1 MILIV
6 KKIYSLLNENQK
18 KQSIFFLILLFFS
31 TIFEGLSVALVFPL
45 IKGVIDEDFFQNV
58 ESKFSFLELSN
69 LNHEDIISICL
80 LAIISTYLI
89 KSIYLIFFSWW
100 KSNFIL
106 KINNEISGRLFK
118 KYIYSPYTF
127 FFSKNSSEFI
137 RNIYS
142 ESRYI
147 NSAIDNFFRLIIEL
161 FSIVIIVAILLV
173 IQLKS
178 TLIMIA
184 IFGSF
189 LLIFNTFTSHRIK
202 TWGFKKQ
209 HYVAKIIQNMQQ
221 SFGSIK
227 EIILRGNQK
236 FFSKDFDNLLFNVN
250 EQARKLMILSE
261 IPKNLLETITVIIIS
276 VLITTYSYSDDNII
290 NLVPV
295 VGLFGAAALRIVP
308 GVNRLIAC
316 KQHLDACYPA
326 VKLVHDELKEFN
338 YVQEIKLDG
347 ATNTNDNFKFEK
359 EIELKNIE
367 YKYPNS
373 DKSII
378 KNFNLKIKKN
388 DCICIVG
395 KSGSGKTTLVD
406 LISGLLEPVNGQILL
421 DGKKVSLNN
430 YKWKSLVGY
439 VTQSVYLI
447 DDTIKNNILIGAN
460 SSFEFDEKRFNS
472 AIKNSQLDIFID
484 QIPEGINFKVGENG
498 IKLSGGQKQRI
509 GIARTLYTNPK
520 ILILDEITSSLDIK
534 TAENLLKSL
543 NNLTGKIT
551 TIYISHN
558 DQVIKNAN
566 IVYEIEKDSQNK
578 LKLSK
583 KIINENKK

>member
-1 MILIV
+1 MVFIV
-6 KKIYSLLNENQK
+6 KKIFSLLNDAQK

-45 IKGVIDEDFFQNV
+45 IKGVIDKDFFQNF
-58 ESKFSFLELSN
+58 ESKFPFLELSN
-69 LNHEDIISICL
+69 LSHEKIVFICL
-80 LAIISTYLI
+80 LAIIFTYLV
-89 KSIYLIFFSWW
+89 KSIYLIIFSWW

-147 NSAIDNFFRLIIEL
+147 NLAIDNFFRFIIEL
-161 FSIVIIVAILLV
+161 FSIIIIITILLV
-173 IQLKS
+173 IQPNS
-178 TLIMIA
+178 TLIMII

-189 LLIFNTFTSHRIK
+189 FLIFNTITSHRIK

-209 HYVAKIIQNMQQ
+209 NYVAKIIQNMQQ

-276 VLITTYSYSDDNII
+276 ALIITYSFSDDNTT
-290 NLVPV
+290 NLIPI

-316 KQHLDACYPA
+316 KQHLDACYPP
-326 VKLVHDELKEFN
+326 VKLVYDELKDFN
-338 YVQEIKLDG
+338 YAKEIKIIQD
-347 ATNTNDNFKFEK
+347 TNTHENFKFEK
-359 EIELKNIE
+359 DIELKNIE
-367 YKYPNS
+367 YRYPNS
-373 DKSII
+373 DKSVVE
-378 KNFNLKIKKN
+378 NLNLKIQKN
-388 DCICIVG
+388 DCICIIG
-395 KSGSGKTTLVD
+395 KSGSGKTTIVD
-406 LISGLLEPVNGQILL
+406 LVSGLLEPINGHILL

-430 YKWKSLVGY
+430 HNWKSLVGY
-439 VTQSVYLI
+439 VTQSVYLV
-447 DDTIKNNILIGAN
+447 DDTIKNNILFGAN

-472 AIKNSQLDIFID
+472 AIKNSQLDIFINQLPD
-484 QIPEGINFKVGENG
+484 GIDFKVGENG

-509 GIARTLYTNPK
+509 GIARTLYSNPK
-520 ILILDEITSSLDIK
+520 ILILDEITSSLDTK

-566 IVYEIEKDSQNK
+566 IIYEIEKDSQNK
-578 LKLSK
+578 LKM
-583 KIINENKK
+583 NKKELNKIK

>member
-1 MILIV
+1 
-6 KKIYSLLNENQK
+6 
-18 KQSIFFLILLFFS
+18 
-31 TIFEGLSVALVFPL
+31 
-45 IKGVIDEDFFQNV
+45 
-58 ESKFSFLELSN
+58 
-69 LNHEDIISICL
+69 
-80 LAIISTYLI
+80 
-89 KSIYLIFFSWW
+89 
-100 KSNFIL
+100 
-106 KINNEISGRLFK
+106 
-118 KYIYSPYTF
+118 
-127 FFSKNSSEFI
+127 
-137 RNIYS
+137 
-142 ESRYI
+142 
-147 NSAIDNFFRLIIEL
+147 
-161 FSIVIIVAILLV
+161 
-173 IQLKS
+173 
-178 TLIMIA
+178 MIA

-189 LLIFNTFTSHRIK
+189 LLFFNTFTSHRIK

-276 VLITTYSYSDDNII
+276 VLVITYSYSDDDII

-316 KQHLDACYPA
+316 KQHLDACYPP
-326 VKLVHDELKEFN
+326 VKLVYDELKDFN

-367 YKYPNS
+367 YRYPNS
-373 DKSII
+373 DKSVIE
-378 KNFNLKIKKN
+378 NFNLKIKKN
-388 DCICIVG
+388 DCICIIG

-421 DGKKVSLNN
+421 DGKKVYLNN
-430 YKWKSLVGY
+430 NKWKSLVGY

-460 SSFEFDEKRFNS
+460 SSSEFDEKRFNL

-509 GIARTLYTNPK
+509 GIARTLYNNPK
-520 ILILDEITSSLDIK
+520 ILILDEITSSLDVK

-578 LKLSK
+578 LKLNK

>member
-1 MILIV
+1 MFILA
-6 KKIYSLLNENQK
+6 KKIYSLLNQNQK

-45 IKGVIDEDFFQNV
+45 IKVVIDKDFFINA
-58 ESKFSFLELSN
+58 ESKLSFFDLSRF
-69 LNHEDIISICL
+69 NHEEIIFVCL
-80 LAIISTYLI
+80 FAIILTYLI
-89 KSIYLIFFSWW
+89 KSAYLIFFSWW
-100 KSNFIL
+100 KSNFIM
-106 KINNEISGRLFK
+106 KINNDISGRLFK

-161 FSIVIIVAILLV
+161 FSIIIIITILII
-173 IQLKS
+173 IQFKS

-189 LLIFNTFTSHRIK
+189 LLIFNTITSHRIK
-202 TWGFKKQ
+202 AWGFKKQ
-209 HYVAKIIQNMQQ
+209 HFVAKIIQNMQQ

-227 EIILRGNQK
+227 DIILRGNQN

-276 VLITTYSYSDDNII
+276 TLIVLYSFSDNDIV
-290 NLVPV
+290 NLIPV

-316 KQHLDACYPA
+316 KQHLDACYPS
-326 VKLVHDELKEFN
+326 VKLVNEELKDFN
-338 YVQEIKLDG
+338 YIQETKITEKVNSHG
-347 ATNTNDNFKFEK
+347 NFKFER
-359 EIELKNIE
+359 EIKLKDIE

-373 DKSII
+373 EKSVI
-378 KNFNLKIKKN
+378 KNLNLTIKKN
-388 DCICIVG
+388 DCICIIG
-395 KSGSGKTTLVD
+395 KSGSGKTTIVD
-406 LISGLLEPVNGQILL
+406 LVSGLLEPNNGQIYL
-421 DGKKVSLNN
+421 DGIKTSLSNH
-430 YKWKSLVGY
+430 KWRSLVGY
-439 VTQSVYLI
+439 VTQSVYLV
-447 DDTIKNNILIGAN
+447 DDSIKNNILFGAN
-460 SSFEFDEKRFNS
+460 SLFAFDEKRFNL
-472 AIKNSQLDIFID
+472 AIKNSQLDTLINHL
-484 QIPEGINFKVGENG
+484 PGGINYKVGENG

-509 GIARTLYTNPK
+509 AIARTLYANPK
-520 ILILDEITSSLDIK
+520 ILILDEITSSLDSK

-543 NNLTGKIT
+543 NDLTGKIT

-558 DQVIKNAN
+558 DQVINNAN
-566 IVYEIEKDSQNK
+566 IVYELEKDMANRLILNK
-578 LKLSK
+578 KF
-583 KIINENKK
+583 INENKK